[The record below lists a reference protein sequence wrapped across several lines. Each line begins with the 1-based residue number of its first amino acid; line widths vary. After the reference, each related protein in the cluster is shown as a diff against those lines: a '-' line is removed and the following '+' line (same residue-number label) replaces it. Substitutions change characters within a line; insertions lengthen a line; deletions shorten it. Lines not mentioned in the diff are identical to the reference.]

1 MLTPAQYER
10 AARESARHTEGIR
23 TDLESI
29 GLKLVGGR
37 LLPGP
42 TGEAAAFYMYESASG
57 ERFTIYCA
65 KATTPESAL
74 RYRSNES
81 SAAFYWVEDKI
92 AYVVSG
98 PADRDRLE
106 KVTKT
111 VYEQVDKSGARKS

>member
-1 MLTPAQYER
+1 M
-10 AARESARHTEGIR
+10 
-23 TDLESI
+23 

-74 RYRSNES
+74 RYKTDDH
-81 SAAFYWVEDKI
+81 SAAFYWVDDKV

-106 KVTKT
+106 QVTKK
-111 VYEQVDKSGARKS
+111 VYEQVDTGTRKS